1 MARYNKDR
9 KIVNASEYYKFLTEK
24 RGIKSITHYETPIL
38 AHPSAMQRA
47 ALLTNNYI
55 WKYGDRFYQLAN
67 QYYNDPRYWWVIA
80 WYNGYPTEADI
91 KPGALIAIPV
101 DIEEAL
107 TAFRV

>member
-9 KIVNASEYYKFLTEK
+9 KIINASEYYKFLREK
-24 RGIKSITHYETPIL
+24 RGIKSITHYETPTL
-38 AHPSAMQRA
+38 SHPSVME
-47 ALLTNNYI
+47 
-55 WKYGDRFYQLAN
+55 

-107 TAFRV
+107 TALRV

>member
-80 WYNGYPTEADI
+80 WYNGYPTEEDI

-107 TAFRV
+107 TALRV